1 LARNTNIS
9 PRSLNRAQLD
19 AILEGPKQPVISY
32 VTPNSVI
39 LVSLSSLT
47 EMARFPVLGLK
58 YFSLEMEASYPT
70 GTPNNELS
78 QLQYELVGYKDS
90 ASPVMLRSGAISPFY
105 DRLEDNLRID
115 HESLALFLATPN
127 LGTSIPRPIVATFSV
142 QAMP

>member
-39 LVSLSSLT
+39 LVTLSTLV

-58 YFSLEMEASYPT
+58 FFSIEMEASYPP
-70 GTPNNELS
+70 GVPNNELS
-78 QLQYELVGYKDS
+78 QLQYELVAYKDS
-90 ASPVMLRSGAISPFY
+90 ASQVMLRSGAVSPFY
-105 DRLEDNLRID
+105 DRLEDNFRIN
-115 HESLALFLATPN
+115 HESVALFLSTPN
-127 LGTSIPRPIVATFSV
+127 LGTSIPRGITATFSV